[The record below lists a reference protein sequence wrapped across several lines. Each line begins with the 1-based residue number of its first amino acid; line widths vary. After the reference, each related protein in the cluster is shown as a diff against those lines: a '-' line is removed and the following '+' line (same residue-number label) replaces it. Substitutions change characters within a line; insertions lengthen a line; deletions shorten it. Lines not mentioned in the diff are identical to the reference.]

1 MPTKVQ
7 DHVFGTYISLRRGMV
22 IIGAVLPVLV
32 WAVGRLNDVE
42 LQDSISAYYWA
53 PDGPDAP
60 SRNWFVGG
68 LFAVAACLYLYK
80 GFNTRENVALN
91 LAGLFL
97 VGVAVF
103 PMDEYTCTVNCS
115 RFSVH
120 GTSAVLMFLCL
131 VYVVWFRSRDT
142 LKKELLDEAD
152 AARYRKAYAVI
163 GLVML
168 ASPLTAFV
176 MNSIIG
182 KGTSYIFFIEAAGIW
197 AFAAYWWTKS
207 KEFKKSNATRRALK
221 GEILP
226 VEPGGKLPDAAS
238 ALLPPEAVTT
248 G

>member
-1 MPTKVQ
+1 MNTQ
-7 DHVFGTYISLRRGMV
+7 DHVFGTYVSLRRGMFV
-22 IIGAVLPVLV
+22 IGAVLPVLI
-32 WAVGRLNDVE
+32 WAVGLLNDVK
-42 LQDSISAYYWA
+42 LQGSMSAYYWA

-60 SRNWFVGG
+60 SRNWFVGC

-91 LAGLFL
+91 LAGVFL

-103 PMDEYTCTVNCS
+103 PMDEYNCTANCS

-142 LKKELLDEAD
+142 LKVLEDKGVD
-152 AARYRKAYAVI
+152 AAPYRKKYVVI

-182 KGTSYIFFIEAAGIW
+182 EGTSYIFFIEAAGIW

-207 KEFKKSNATRRALK
+207 EEFKKSNATKRALE

-226 VEPGGKLPDAAS
+226 VEPGAKPPAVAS
-238 ALLPPEAVTT
+238 AQLPPKAVTT